1 MRLPHLDWELCKS
14 MFYEWEIF
22 FRVIAV
28 QATSQSLYVIAFG
41 HLPEVEGEN
50 LLLKRPDMFDIYLKR
65 NKLIWL
71 HKYPPWRLAL
81 TVSEGVVQAFK
92 GEEQ

>member
-1 MRLPHLDWELCKS
+1 MRLLHLDWELCKS
-14 MFYEWEIF
+14 LFYEWEIF

-28 QATSQSLYVIAFG
+28 QATPQSSYVIAFG
-41 HLPEVEGEN
+41 HLLKVEGQS
-50 LLLKRPDMFDIYLKR
+50 LLLWDHTFDIYLKR

-71 HKYPPWRLAL
+71 HRYPPWRLAL

-92 GEEQ
+92 GKE